1 MCQDSMRGYQRRL
14 SRQLIRDHQ
23 AICIED
29 TAIRKMSVEI
39 AGLVTLQ
46 IDINWKQSRAAD
58 PRTIRSPH
66 VVHRCRCTGGSSAR
80 TEIPSGATYSEMPPA
95 VVLT

>member
-1 MCQDSMRGYQRRL
+1 MRGYQHRL

-39 AGLVTLQ
+39 AGLVTL
-46 IDINWKQSRAAD
+46 
-58 PRTIRSPH
+58 
-66 VVHRCRCTGGSSAR
+66 
-80 TEIPSGATYSEMPPA
+80 
-95 VVLT
+95 